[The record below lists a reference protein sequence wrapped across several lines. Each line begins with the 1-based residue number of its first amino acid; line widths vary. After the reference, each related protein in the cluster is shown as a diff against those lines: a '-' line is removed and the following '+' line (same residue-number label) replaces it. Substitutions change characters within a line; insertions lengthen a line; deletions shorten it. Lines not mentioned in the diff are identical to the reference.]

1 MRFLQNQIIEE
12 GAQDI
17 LEKMEKWEKSIK
29 GERGGGGETSIDGK
43 RVSTDAFS
51 LIMYGFCSNY
61 ALYPASLSFI
71 FLSVPFNK

>member
-1 MRFLQNQIIEE
+1 MGKIHKGGE
-12 GAQDI
+12 G
-17 LEKMEKWEKSIK
+17 
-29 GERGGGGETSIDGK
+29 GGGGETSIDGK

>member
-1 MRFLQNQIIEE
+1 MGKIH
-12 GAQDI
+12 
-17 LEKMEKWEKSIK
+17 K
-29 GERGGGGETSIDGK
+29 GGGETSIDGK

-71 FLSVPFNK
+71 FLSVTFNKLDNYYFQ